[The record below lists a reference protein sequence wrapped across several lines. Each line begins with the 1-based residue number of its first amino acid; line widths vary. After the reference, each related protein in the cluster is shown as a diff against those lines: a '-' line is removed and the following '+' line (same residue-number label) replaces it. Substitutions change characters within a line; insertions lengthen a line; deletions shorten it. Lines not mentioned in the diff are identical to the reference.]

1 MAANEPET
9 IPIHDKQYVALQDAA
24 RYLGISKRWLED
36 MILLG
41 KIEAVQIESRQFIEL
56 ETLKAYAEK
65 RKPKVSGW
73 DRLDEWRGR
82 DKDDL

>member
-1 MAANEPET
+1 MAASELET
-9 IPIHDKQYVALQDAA
+9 MAYKDKHYVALKHAA
-24 RYLGISKRWLED
+24 KFLGISKRWLED

-41 KIEAVQIESRQFIEL
+41 KIEATQIESRQFIEL

-73 DRLDEWRGR
+73 DRLDEWKG
-82 DKDDL
+82 